1 MLAALAAVVAVLFG
15 PASAHAADQVYWSN
29 IVNGTISFAR
39 LDGMGG
45 GGQLN
50 TMGAT
55 ASSPSGVAVD
65 AAAGKIYWANLG
77 NNTISFARLDGTGGG
92 GQLNIAG
99 ATASSPRGLAIDP
112 TGGKLYWANSVA
124 NGTISFARL
133 DGTGGGQLS
142 TPGAVAVDPDG
153 VAVDTAAGKI
163 YWANSGNNT
172 ISFARLDGTGGAQ
185 LNITGATANTPAGV
199 AVDPAAGKI
208 YWANE
213 VGNTISFA
221 RLDGTGGGG
230 QLNIAGAT
238 VSGPYGVAIDP
249 AAGTLY
255 WANNITGTIS
265 YARLDGTGGGG
276 QLNLSGA
283 TTAPGALYAALLEVP
298 SGAGAPVITGG
309 SAAGSTLSCSQG
321 QWAGDLLGSLLYRVP
336 QSFTFQWSV
345 GGTGI
350 AGASASSITASNGGD
365 YSCRVTASNQ
375 AGSTAQTSAPHT
387 VSAPAGG
394 PPGGGGVRVPAQARF
409 AGSKSSIRVDRKGRF
424 TFTFG
429 AAAGL
434 TGSAS
439 FTSATKVRVS
449 TKRKAITLATKSFTV
464 PTGGKVT
471 LKITLSKK
479 NVRILKLNRK
489 IRTRVTVILKNS
501 ARLKSTASKTVTLK
515 AP

>member
-1 MLAALAAVVAVLFG
+1 MLAALLG
-15 PASAHAADQVYWSN
+15 PASAHAADQVYWTN

-77 NNTISFARLDGTGGG
+77 DNSISFARLDGTGGG

-99 ATASSPRGLAIDP
+99 ATASSPRGVAIDP
-112 TGGKLYWANSVA
+112 AGGKLYWTNSVT

-142 TPGAVAVDPDG
+142 TPGATAVDPDG
-153 VAVDTAAGKI
+153 VAIDPAAGKI

-199 AVDPAAGKI
+199 AIDPAAGKI

-213 VGNTISFA
+213 TGNTISFA

-230 QLNIAGAT
+230 QLNITGAT
-238 VSGPYGVAIDP
+238 ANGPYGVAIDP

-298 SGAGAPVITGG
+298 SATGAPAITGG

-321 QWAGDLLGSLLYRVP
+321 QWAGDLLGSLLYRAP
-336 QSFTFQWSV
+336 QSFAFQWSV
-345 GGTGI
+345 GGTDI

-375 AGSTAQTSAPHT
+375 AGSTAQTSAPHA
-387 VSAPAGG
+387 VEAPVAPPPAGGGMSVPAKATFAGQQVVDHGG
-394 PPGGGGVRVPAQARF
+394 PPGALHVHVWRRCRPHRQRQLQERHEGPRE
-409 AGSKSSIRVDRKGRF
+409 
-424 TFTFG
+424 
-429 AAAGL
+429 
-434 TGSAS
+434 
-439 FTSATKVRVS
+439 
-449 TKRKAITLATKSFTV
+449 RKAQSRHACHEV
-464 PTGGKVT
+464 VHRPAGGKVT
-471 LKITLSKK
+471 LKLTLSKR
-479 NVRILKLNRK
+479 NLRILKLNRK
-489 IRTRVTVILKNS
+489 IRTRVTVILTNA
-501 ARLKSTASKTVTLK
+501 ARLKSTASKTITLK